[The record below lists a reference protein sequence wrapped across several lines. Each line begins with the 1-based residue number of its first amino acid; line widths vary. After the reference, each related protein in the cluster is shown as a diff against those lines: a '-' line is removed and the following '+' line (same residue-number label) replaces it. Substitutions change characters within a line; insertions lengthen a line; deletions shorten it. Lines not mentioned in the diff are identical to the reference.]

1 MNFETNVLKKKK
13 KVAFPNSQCSKHGHI
28 DFTGFLR
35 LIYHLKRGLILI
47 NDLIL
52 TFYFIFRTLFQS
64 VFYRMKEQVGIT
76 KLFSVSNYQPLT
88 PIPRPLLRQQP
99 VTS

>member
-1 MNFETNVLKKKK
+1 MFYKGLIPLILKPTSSKRKK
-13 KVAFPNSQCSKHGHI
+13 KVAFPYSQRSKHGHI

-52 TFYFIFRTLFQS
+52 TFYFIFQTLFQS
-64 VFYRMKEQVGIT
+64 VFYRMKEQVGT
-76 KLFSVSNYQPLT
+76 NYQTFFSL
-88 PIPRPLLRQQP
+88 
-99 VTS
+99 